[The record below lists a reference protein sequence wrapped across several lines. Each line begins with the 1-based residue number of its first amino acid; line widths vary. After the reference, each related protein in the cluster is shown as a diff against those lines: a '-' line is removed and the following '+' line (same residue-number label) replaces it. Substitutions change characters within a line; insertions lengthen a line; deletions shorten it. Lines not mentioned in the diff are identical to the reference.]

1 VTAHHGEQVMGVT
14 STIECPNGCGHCH
27 LCGYLAP
34 FESCLVVLIN
44 PLILPAAKARRA
56 AKEATQHAN

>member
-1 VTAHHGEQVMGVT
+1 MGVT

-27 LCGYLAP
+27 LCGYLAA